1 MASYLNFQYIQALTL
16 YSVKMPVLQI
26 LILSKIRELV
36 NFEMI
41 KPIPLYI
48 LKILLGEDQYS
59 EIFNKND
66 KNLDANLERS
76 GVKTASFMA
85 NLQTFIIIFVY
96 IVIFLILSSPFL
108 LWKKTRDIMVSKL
121 KGFKKSFIWNGV
133 I

>member
-1 MASYLNFQYIQALTL
+1 
-16 YSVKMPVLQI
+16 MPVLQI
-26 LILSKIRELV
+26 LTLSKIRELV

-41 KPIPLYI
+41 KPIPIYI

-85 NLQTFIIIFVY
+85 NLQTFVIIFVY
-96 IVIFLILSSPFL
+96 ILIFLILLSPFL
-108 LWKKTRDIMVSKL
+108 LWKKTRDIMVSKF